1 MDTGASSEAAGS
13 ASTAPQEHD
22 PASLEPVSSTAG
34 KKTSPFVAAAV
45 DDTDRKSTAH
55 EHTSTG
61 HEHSSGEEEDREHS
75 PIPAR

>member
-1 MDTGASSEAAGS
+1 
-13 ASTAPQEHD
+13 
-22 PASLEPVSSTAG
+22 
-34 KKTSPFVAAAV
+34 V

>member
-1 MDTGASSEAAGS
+1 LD
-13 ASTAPQEHD
+13 
-22 PASLEPVSSTAG
+22 SLEPVSSTAG
-34 KKTSPFVAAAV
+34 KKTAPFVAAAV

-75 PIPAR
+75 PLDHWRMKLFGLVSLPFPCH